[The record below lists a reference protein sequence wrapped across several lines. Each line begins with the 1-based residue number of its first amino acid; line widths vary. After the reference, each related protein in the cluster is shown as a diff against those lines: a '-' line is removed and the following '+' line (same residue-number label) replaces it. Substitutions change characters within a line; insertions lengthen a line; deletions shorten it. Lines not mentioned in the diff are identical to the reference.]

1 MKHLNPYRRRFNKA
15 SILVIDSTHPRYKT
29 QKKHQWKS
37 YEAASESVPSILPV
51 SVNIGSKQT
60 QQCVGKDGR
69 QGIAVPSSATRC
81 WQDLRATWRWQG
93 KVPPLPEWTIRRVDC
108 TPVKFLSS
116 ETVYDVTC
124 YSTSL
129 SRDVL
134 SSIQDVL
141 WTARCGRLFQHP
153 KIPSLAVLVKHMYN
167 CTSLLI
173 RQF

>member
-1 MKHLNPYRRRFNKA
+1 MADRAL
-15 SILVIDSTHPRYKT
+15 
-29 QKKHQWKS
+29 
-37 YEAASESVPSILPV
+37 
-51 SVNIGSKQT
+51 
-60 QQCVGKDGR
+60 QC
-69 QGIAVPSSATRC
+69 QAVPRGVGRTCGHVALTGESA
-81 WQDLRATWRWQG
+81 
-93 KVPPLPEWTIRRVDC
+93 KVPPLPEWTICRVDC
-108 TPVKFLSS
+108 TPVKFLAS

-141 WTARCGRLFQHP
+141 YTAKVWKALP
-153 KIPSLAVLVKHMYN
+153 VSEIPSLAVLVKHMYN